1 MVVMTNPVLGIFY
14 SLSSFKLNKDGL
26 YKKVYG
32 PNKETYLLFLTNDV
46 RKILEVFDIDFDV
59 FDNSDNIDEI
69 NKIICSSPYT
79 DIPKYLNIKINDKCI
94 KLSNFTEWLNNNPEY
109 IIAGKLRTQRVSDVL
124 GINIAERVNTT
135 QDIIDKYLPNK
146 RTKMVG
152 IRFLESLSDY
162 DKNNFNDDFKSF
174 IKSKSELDHM
184 SMVVNNSFE
193 EILEEFK
200 TFISYKESSS
210 NVIG

>member
-1 MVVMTNPVLGIFY
+1 MVIMTNPVLGALY

-32 PNKETYLLFLTNDV
+32 SDKKKYLLFLTNDV
-46 RKILEVFDIDFDV
+46 RKIVEVFDIDFDEL
-59 FDNSDNIDEI
+59 DNNDNIDEI

-79 DIPKYLNIKINDKCI
+79 DIPKYLNIEINDKCI
-94 KLSNFTEWLNNNPEY
+94 ALSNFSEWLDNNPEY
-109 IIAGKLRTQRVSDVL
+109 IIDGTLRTQRVSDVL
-124 GINIAERVNTT
+124 GIDITERVNTT
-135 QDIIDKYLPNK
+135 RDIIDKYLPNK
-146 RTKMVG
+146 RAKMLG
-152 IRFLESLSDY
+152 IHFLESLSDY

-184 SMVVNNSFE
+184 RMVVNNSFE

-200 TFISYKESSS
+200 NFISYKESSS
-210 NVIG
+210 NVIY